1 MSRLFSRVQQ
11 IPLSVMVIYIDG
23 IVQAVTSTND
33 REIATA
39 EANDLLIGT
48 NSGGNHLSGVID
60 EFRLYEVGLS
70 SNDVMSI
77 FLDGTMMFTTSATA
91 QPPVVELSKIVA
103 EANASV
109 TVIGELVSKDLTNP
123 VVRVYYG
130 LEDGGFNPIDWNNSF
145 VLVDG
150 GSPFSLENLMPPF
163 PDLFQDP
170 DTIFELLQRVLT
182 DKIGQL
188 GTLR

>member
-1 MSRLFSRVQQ
+1 MLGIMSLLSSLVQQ
-11 IPLSVMVIYIDG
+11 TLSDVVIYIDG

-48 NSGGNHLSGVID
+48 NS
-60 EFRLYEVGLS
+60 EVTIFLGLLMS
-70 SNDVMSI
+70 FDFMKWVGSNDVMSI

-91 QPPVVELSKIVA
+91 QPPVVELSEIVA

-130 LEDGGFNPIDWNNSF
+130 LEDGGFNPIDWNQQFCTSRWWF
-145 VLVDG
+145 S
-150 GSPFSLENLMPPF
+150 GS
-163 PDLFQDP
+163 
-170 DTIFELLQRVLT
+170 TWRI
-182 DKIGQL
+182 
-188 GTLR
+188 